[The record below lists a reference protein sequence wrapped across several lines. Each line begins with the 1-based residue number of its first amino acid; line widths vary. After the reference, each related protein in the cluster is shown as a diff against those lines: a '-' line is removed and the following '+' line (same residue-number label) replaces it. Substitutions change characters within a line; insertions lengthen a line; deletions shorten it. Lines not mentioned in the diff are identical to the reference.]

1 MLEIQSE
8 ALAAREEGVQQP
20 TRAATKGK
28 RKAPPSDADESDS
41 SNDEIMT
48 EDDDD
53 DEAGEPMVQD
63 EDGAPVPMPESGGIQ
78 ALRDK
83 LHARMAQLRN
93 KGKEGWADSGYGGKL
108 GGRDEL
114 LEERRQQRAA
124 MRERRRK
131 ETREKIEREKERK
144 GKGKGDKGKA
154 KEQEKQKGTQTKVR
168 VLFFMLCMG
177 RSFVRCADP
186 IACARRHDGHLLRT
200 WPQVHLRHFLSTR
213 LRLRVVRAQTQKE
226 PPNDRV
232 QSYSSALAAHRAQ
245 GEARSTTRTGARGA
259 GGARE
264 VGEGERAC
272 GRCEGAR

>member
-1 MLEIQSE
+1 
-8 ALAAREEGVQQP
+8 
-20 TRAATKGK
+20 
-28 RKAPPSDADESDS
+28 
-41 SNDEIMT
+41 MT
-48 EDDDD
+48 EDDLD
-53 DEAGEPMVQD
+53 DEDEGAGEPMD

-144 GKGKGDKGKA
+144 GKGKADKGKA

-168 VLFFMLCMG
+168 ALGSPLRMRRSLVL
-177 RSFVRCADP
+177 CADP
-186 IACARRHDGHLLRT
+186 AARARRLDGSLVEL
-200 WPQVHLRHFLSTR
+200 WAQVYLRHFLRAR
-213 LRLRVVRAQTQKE
+213 LRLRVVCAQTQKE
-226 PPNDRV
+226 PPDDRV
-232 QSYSSALAAHRAQ
+232 QPYTGALTAHGAQ
-245 GEARSTTRTGARGA
+245 GEARCTTRTGARRA
-259 GGARE
+259 GGTRE
-264 VGEGERAC
+264 VGQGERARR
-272 GRCEGAR
+272 RCEGARRRGPAEEGGQAQGEGQAEEQEGLVRVPTCSLHI